1 MEANFINS
9 DGKTTRVNIPEQ
21 VFGKEYNE
29 ALVHQLI
36 VAYMSN
42 ARSGTRAQK
51 SRSQVQK
58 STHKLWKQKGTGRAR
73 SGTGSNPIR
82 KGGGRI
88 FPNSPTEN
96 FTQKVNKKMYRKGIS
111 VILSRLYSED
121 RLCIFDKFDLSNS
134 KTKNFITMLNSVRLN
149 DDLLIITEDID
160 DNLYLSTRNI
170 PTISLTDAL
179 HTDPVGLLKHK
190 QVLISLQAVDKFKE
204 LLA

>member
-21 VFGKEYNE
+21 VFGKDYNE

-42 ARSGTRAQK
+42 ARTGTRAQK

>member
-111 VILSRLYSED
+111 VILSRLYSEN

>member
-51 SRSQVQK
+51 TRSQVQK

>member
-1 MEANFINS
+1 MEANFISS

-36 VAYMSN
+36 VAYMAN

-88 FPNSPTEN
+88 FPNLPSEN
-96 FTQKVNKKMYRKGIS
+96 FTQKINKKMYRKGIS
-111 VILSRLYSED
+111 VILSRIYSED
-121 RLCIFDKFDLSNS
+121 KLCVFDKFALTNS
-134 KTKNFITMLNSVRLN
+134 KTKDFVAMLESVNLN
-149 DDLLIITEDID
+149 NDLLIITEDID

-170 PTISLTDAL
+170 PTITITDTL
-179 HTDPVGLLKHK
+179 HADPVGLLKHK
-190 QVLISLQAVDKFKE
+190 KVLISLQAVDKFEE

>member
-1 MEANFINS
+1 VEANFINS

-190 QVLISLQAVDKFKE
+190 QVLIRFQAVDKFKE

>member
-1 MEANFINS
+1 MEANFIGS
-9 DGKTTRVNIPEQ
+9 DGKTTKVNIPEQ
-21 VFGKEYNE
+21 VFGTKYNE

-82 KGGGRI
+82 RGGGRI
-88 FPNSPTEN
+88 FPNLPIEN
-96 FTQKVNKKMYRKGIS
+96 FTQKINKKMYRKGIS
-111 VILSRLYSED
+111 VILSQLYSED
-121 RLCIFDKFDLSNS
+121 KLCIFDKFLLSNP
-134 KTKNFITMLNSVRLN
+134 KTKEFLVMLDSINLDN
-149 DDLLIITEDID
+149 DLLIITEDID
-160 DNLYLSTRNI
+160 DNLYFSTRNI
-170 PTISLTDAL
+170 PTVTITDTL
-179 HTDPVGLLKHK
+179 HTDPVILLKHK
-190 QVLISLQAVDKFKE
+190 KVLISLQAVNKFEE

>member
-1 MEANFINS
+1 MEANLINS

-111 VILSRLYSED
+111 VILSRIYSED

-190 QVLISLQAVDKFKE
+190 QILISLQAVDKFKE

>member
-42 ARSGTRAQK
+42 ARTGTRAQK

>member
-21 VFGKEYNE
+21 VFGKDYNE

-51 SRSQVQK
+51 TRSQVQK

>member
-9 DGKTTRVNIPEQ
+9 DGKSTRVNIPEQ

>member
-1 MEANFINS
+1 MEANFINP

-190 QVLISLQAVDKFKE
+190 QVLVSLQAVDKFKE

>member
-1 MEANFINS
+1 MEANLINF
-9 DGKTTRVNIPEQ
+9 DGTTTKVNISDQ

-51 SRSQVQK
+51 TRSQVQK

-82 KGGGRI
+82 RGGGRI
-88 FPNSPTEN
+88 FPNSPNEN

-111 VILSRLYSED
+111 VILSRIYSEN
-121 RLCIFDKFDLSNS
+121 RLCIFDKFDLSS
-134 KTKNFITMLNSVRLN
+134 HKTKDFIAILDSANLNN
-149 DDLLIITEDID
+149 NLLIITEDID
-160 DNLYLSTRNI
+160 DNLYFSTRNI
-170 PTISLTDAL
+170 PSITITDTL

-190 QVLISLQAVDKFKE
+190 EVLISLQAVNKFEE

>member
-111 VILSRLYSED
+111 VILSRIYSED

-149 DDLLIITEDID
+149 NDLLIITEDID

-190 QVLISLQAVDKFKE
+190 QILISLQAVDKFKE

>member
-1 MEANFINS
+1 MEANFISS
-9 DGKTTRVNIPEQ
+9 DGKTSKVNVPEQ
-21 VFGKEYNE
+21 IFGKEYNE

-51 SRSQVQK
+51 SRSQVRK

-82 KGGGRI
+82 RGGGRI
-88 FPNSPTEN
+88 FPNLPNES
-96 FTQKVNKKMYRKGIS
+96 FAQKVNKKMYRKGIS
-111 VILSRLYSED
+111 IILSRLHSED
-121 RLCIFDKFDLSNS
+121 RLYVFDKFILSNA
-134 KTKNFITMLNSVRLN
+134 KTKDFVTMLSSINLN
-149 DDLLIITEDID
+149 NNLLIITEDID

-170 PTISLTDAL
+170 PTIMITDTL
-179 HTDPVGLLKHK
+179 HTDPVGLLKHEK
-190 QVLISLQAVDKFKE
+190 VLVSLQAVDRFEE